1 MLPSFC
7 PATVWDILTRGEV
20 NLFMAVPTI
29 YSKLLEALPQNADTK
44 LVSGEWESLTCV
56 ITFIIFLLYT
66 VTCS

>member
-44 LVSGEWESLTCV
+44 LVSWNLSVDATYV
-56 ITFIIFLLYT
+56 SF
-66 VTCS
+66 

>member
-7 PATVWDILTRGEV
+7 PAAVWDILTRGEV

-44 LVSGEWESLTCV
+44 LVSGEHCV
-56 ITFIIFLLYT
+56 ITFIIFLFYT
-66 VTCS
+66 VNCH

>member
-7 PATVWDILTRGEV
+7 PAAVWDILTRGEV

-44 LVSGEWESLTCV
+44 LVSGEQSGNTIYV
-56 ITFIIFLLYT
+56 SF
-66 VTCS
+66 